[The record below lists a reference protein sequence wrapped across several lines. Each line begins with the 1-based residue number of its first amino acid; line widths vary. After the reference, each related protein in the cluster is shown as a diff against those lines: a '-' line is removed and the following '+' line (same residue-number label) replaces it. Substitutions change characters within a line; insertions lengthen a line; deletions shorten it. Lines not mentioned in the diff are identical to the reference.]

1 MSWNA
6 ICREYKSVIT
16 VGFLIVLLIIA
27 NSASAADLTSNA
39 SNTSGN
45 MIISDPSIDLE
56 KPIIPWATK
65 ASMPTSRSDLFRG
78 RLAIGDK
85 IYVAGG
91 WNGSV
96 LDTVEVY
103 DVRSNNWTKAAP
115 LPSPG
120 LNGAIQSVNGKLYII
135 NGNNFDG
142 VGNIWEYDPVADNY
156 TEKAF
161 FGGGDSITSA
171 VIDDKIYIISKVTEM
186 YDPIKDKWTPK
197 APHPLPR
204 QYLTAQAVNGK
215 IYTFGGNSRTNIL
228 HEYDPLTDNWTE
240 KSSVP
245 AMIDTPNS
253 EVVNGKIYIVG
264 GDNSKEIWMYD
275 PLNNV
280 WTGPLDYEIPTARAL
295 AATAEVN
302 GSIYVIGGCCPN
314 STYDAN
320 EEGTIRFSSVNAERK
335 INKESL
341 RLGRS
346 TNITILINSSA
357 NQSLV
362 LQELIPRGW
371 NLTRISDDADGFKD
385 SSNEWA
391 WLNVSS
397 GATRTLTY
405 RLTSPD
411 DADIGTYYIN
421 GTITTQNGEIK
432 VVKGNNTITLDIFA
446 YYRRLGSDP
455 EKLETSDLLRAMDDW
470 RNGTAPPGFARQ
482 ITTHELTDL
491 VNEWALA

>member
-1 MSWNA
+1 MFWN
-6 ICREYKSVIT
+6 IIHREHISGKT
-16 VGFLIVLLIIA
+16 VGFLIMLLFFA
-27 NSASAADLTSNA
+27 NSVSAANLTLNVN
-39 SNTSGN
+39 NTSGN
-45 MIISDPSIDLE
+45 IIMEDTSINLE
-56 KPIIPWATK
+56 KPNLLWAER

-78 RLAIGDK
+78 RLTIGDK

-103 DVRSNNWTKAAP
+103 DVSMNKWTKASP

-135 NGNNFDG
+135 NVNNIDE
-142 VGNIWEYDPVADNY
+142 VGDVWEYDPAADNY
-156 TEKAF
+156 TEKASF
-161 FGGGDSITSA
+161 SGGDSITSA
-171 VIDDKIYIISKVTEM
+171 VIDGKIYVISDTMEM

-197 APHPLPR
+197 SPPPLPR

-215 IYTFGGNSRTNIL
+215 IYTFGGNRYTNLL

-264 GDNSKEIWMYD
+264 GDNSKEVWMYD

-280 WTGPLDYEIPTARAL
+280 WTGPLDYEIPTPRAL
-295 AATAEVN
+295 AATAEIN

-314 STYDAN
+314 STYDTN
-320 EEGTIRFSSVNAERK
+320 EKGTIEFGSVNANRK

-341 RLGRS
+341 RLGKS
-346 TNITILINSSA
+346 TNITILINSNA
-357 NQSLV
+357 NQSLI
-362 LQELIPRGW
+362 LQELIPAGW
-371 NLTRISDDADGFKD
+371 NLTRILDDADGFKD
-385 SSNEWA
+385 SSNEWV

-397 GATRTLTY
+397 GATKTLTY
-405 RLTSPD
+405 KLTSPE

-432 VVKGNNTITLDIFA
+432 IVEGKNTITLDIFA

-470 RNGTAPPGFARQ
+470 RSGTVPTGFTRQ
-482 ITTHELTDL
+482 ITTRELTDL